1 MELDQLSVQNR
12 EDLFKSDCKSR
23 SRHVSFG
30 EESQSTR
37 RYTMASESRVTSTM
51 SSNKNA
57 TFETTVDP
65 MSMSRVKTNITGRTS
80 ILNNLT
86 GKTRYS
92 ENKKTTSNK
101 PPKVEPAQA
110 AQPKPFTPFARNT
123 MIVFNQPDEIE
134 VEDMETV
141 KPAPV
146 LKTVK
151 NKNNKNHNFIVST
164 KTRSIKSRK

>member
-1 MELDQLSVQNR
+1 
-12 EDLFKSDCKSR
+12 
-23 SRHVSFG
+23 
-30 EESQSTR
+30 
-37 RYTMASESRVTSTM
+37 MASESRVTSTM

-151 NKNNKNHNFIVST
+151 N
-164 KTRSIKSRK
+164 